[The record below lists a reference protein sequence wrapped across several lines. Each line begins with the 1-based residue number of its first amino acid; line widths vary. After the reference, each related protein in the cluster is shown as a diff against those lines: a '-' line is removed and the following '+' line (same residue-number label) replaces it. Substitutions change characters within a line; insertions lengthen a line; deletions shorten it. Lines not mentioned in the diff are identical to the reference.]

1 MVIMIHATYPAGA
14 AKAILAAY
22 GDLALPQRP
31 RYATEIASF
40 VYTDQNGYHTVL
52 LIEIPSNKLTEL
64 LQIQTARH
72 RYMQSRVEGLTI
84 EIKTDLSLQETIRL
98 TWTIAAL
105 KGNLTLGLST
115 HHGLFP

>member
-1 MVIMIHATYPAGA
+1 MIIMIHATYPVTA

-31 RYATEIASF
+31 QYATEIASF
-40 VYTDQNGYHTVL
+40 VYSDQDSYHTIL
-52 LIEIPSNKLTEL
+52 LIETPADKTTEL
-64 LQIQTARH
+64 LQIQTDRH
-72 RYMQSRVEGLTI
+72 RYMQSCVEELKI
-84 EIKTDLSLQETIRL
+84 EIKTDLSLQETIEL
-98 TWTIAAL
+98 TWAIAAS

>member
-1 MVIMIHATYPAGA
+1 MIIMIHATYPVGA
-14 AKAILAAY
+14 AKAIFAAY

-40 VYTDQNGYHTVL
+40 GYADQDSYHAVL
-52 LIEIPSNKLTEL
+52 LIEVPSDKATEL

-72 RYMQSRVEGLTI
+72 RYMQSRVEELKI
-84 EIKTDLSLQETIRL
+84 EIKTELSLQETITL
-98 TWTIAAL
+98 TWTIAASQ
-105 KGNLTLGLST
+105 GNLTLGFPT